1 MKMKHVLTGGF
12 HERSPNLSIIK
23 DDYVL
28 LEKKLYTHLM
38 VFDHVRTPSNIRSN
52 NIKIKTT
59 NTAWRLEKTKKT

>member
-1 MKMKHVLTGGF
+1 MKHVLTGGF
-12 HERSPNLSIIK
+12 HQRSPNLSIIK

-28 LEKKLYTHLM
+28 LEKKIIHTYLM

-59 NTAWRLEKTKKT
+59 NTAWRVEKTKKT